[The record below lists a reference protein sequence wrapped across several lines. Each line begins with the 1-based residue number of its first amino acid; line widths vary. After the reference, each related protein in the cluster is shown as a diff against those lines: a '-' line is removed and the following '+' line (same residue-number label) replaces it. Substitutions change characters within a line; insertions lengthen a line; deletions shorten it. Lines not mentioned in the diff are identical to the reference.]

1 MGWSFAS
8 FQFQDSLRDW
18 IEKHEIW
25 NMKHKKYEKYENVNR
40 MYKKKAMKDQ
50 YKTFNIQKER

>member
-1 MGWSFAS
+1 
-8 FQFQDSLRDW
+8 
-18 IEKHEIW
+18 
-25 NMKHKKYEKYENVNR
+25 MKHKKYEKYENVNR